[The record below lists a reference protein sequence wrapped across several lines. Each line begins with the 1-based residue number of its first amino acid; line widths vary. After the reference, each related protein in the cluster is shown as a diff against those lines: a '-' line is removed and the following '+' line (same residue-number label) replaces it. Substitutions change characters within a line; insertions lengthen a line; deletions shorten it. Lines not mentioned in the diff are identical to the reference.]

1 MNFFARLTTPPF
13 TQLTREDID
22 FVLHLHYETPK
33 CYVMFSIVALWNP
46 LGFYHMW
53 GYRRHASHLLT
64 HDDFVSCDSRPA
76 DDHVARLIARS
87 PMRVGPAFTLHHSLA
102 EPILPPTTGEQ
113 RLFYVG
119 INWERIKSKDGRHA
133 ELLRLLD
140 VLD

>member
-33 CYVMFSIVALWNP
+33 CYDMFSIVALWNP

-140 VLD
+140 VID